1 MYIDAPGNRP
11 PNFTVPKGNVTDH
24 IYCVLDSDATKHM
37 PSKNSDKSA
46 ACMDGGIDNTYC
58 SIEEPTGPYG
68 NSGNS

>member
-11 PNFTVPKGNVTDH
+11 PNFTVPKGNVTTDN
-24 IYCVLDSDATKHM
+24 M
-37 PSKNSDKSA
+37 SA
-46 ACMDGGIDNTYC
+46 ACVDCGIDKTYS